1 MNALPDPSRFL
12 EQLFNALSDDGIDVS
27 AFELD
32 HLCYRVET
40 MERYAELQGRLLEEG
55 SLLGE
60 HEIGGRPIATVRL
73 HVPFTFQNRTVA
85 VIELPAPK
93 AGSPSRLRSKSYPE
107 GYEHAEFVVNMEPT
121 EFAARYPALDWDLSG
136 AHKTVNADVRRN
148 YDGCSV
154 KFHRLGLAEVIALEK
169 GEEPFELPRQPKLTP
184 RTAPDPPPGP
194 AALL

>member
-12 EQLFNALSDDGIDVS
+12 EQLFKALSDDGIDVS
-27 AFELD
+27 VFELD

-93 AGSPSRLRSKSYPE
+93 PGSPYPE
-107 GYEHAEFVVNMEPT
+107 GFEHAEFVVNMEPM
-121 EFAARYPALDWDLSG
+121 EFAAHYPALDWDHSG
-136 AHKTVNADVRRN
+136 AHKTVNADVRRS

-169 GEEPFELPRQPKLTP
+169 GEEPFE
-184 RTAPDPPPGP
+184 
-194 AALL
+194 

>member
-1 MNALPDPSRFL
+1 MLPRR
-12 EQLFNALSDDGIDVS
+12 NDGTLRGI
-27 AFELD
+27 A
-32 HLCYRVET
+32 RQ
-40 MERYAELQGRLLEEG
+40 A
-55 SLLGE
+55 
-60 HEIGGRPIATVRL
+60 IGGRFVVGRTRDRRKAHCDGSFTRSFHLSKPYRRGDRTTSTETGHLPI
-73 HVPFTFQNRTVA
+73 
-85 VIELPAPK
+85 
-93 AGSPSRLRSKSYPE
+93 RSKSYPE
-107 GYEHAEFVVNMEPT
+107 GYEHAEFVVNMEPM

-136 AHKTVNADVRRN
+136 AHKTVNADVRRS

>member
-12 EQLFNALSDDGIDVS
+12 EQLFKALSDDAIDVS
-27 AFELD
+27 VFELD

-40 MERYAELQGRLLEEG
+40 MERYAELKDKLLDEG

-60 HEIGGRPIATVRL
+60 HQIGGRPIATVRL
-73 HVPFTFQNRTVA
+73 RNPLIFQNRSIA

-93 AGSPSRLRSKSYPE
+93 PGSSYPE
-107 GYEHAEFVVNMEPT
+107 GYEHVEFVVDLEPM
-121 EFAARYPALDWDLSG
+121 EFAACYPTLDWDLSG
-136 AHKTVNADVRRN
+136 AHKSVNADVRRN

-184 RTAPDPPPGP
+184 RTAPGPPPDP
-194 AALL
+194 MPRP

>member
-40 MERYAELQGRLLEEG
+40 MERYAELKDKLLDEG

-60 HEIGGRPIATVRL
+60 HQIGGRPIATVRL
-73 HVPFTFQNRTVA
+73 RNPLIFQNRSIA

-93 AGSPSRLRSKSYPE
+93 PGSAYQE
-107 GYEHAEFVVNMEPT
+107 GFEHAEFVVNMDPT

-136 AHKTVNADVRRN
+136 AHKPVNADVRRS
-148 YDGCSV
+148 YDGFSM
-154 KFHRLGLAEVIALEK
+154 KFHRQSLEEVIAIEV
-169 GEEPFELPRQPKLTP
+169 GQNP
-184 RTAPDPPPGP
+184 
-194 AALL
+194 